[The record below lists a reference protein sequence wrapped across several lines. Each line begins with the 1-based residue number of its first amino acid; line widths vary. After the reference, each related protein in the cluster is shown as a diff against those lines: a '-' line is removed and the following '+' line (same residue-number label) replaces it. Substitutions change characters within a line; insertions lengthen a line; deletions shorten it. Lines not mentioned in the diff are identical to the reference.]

1 MKLPVLVEPVPGKG
15 FVARVSAPFNW
26 SAEGTTFEEAVA
38 NLQAEA
44 VRRVASGSRVES
56 IELATADDNPWL
68 GIIGTWEPDDP
79 VIDEWLQ
86 GIKANRRALDNDPDA
101 F

>member
-26 SAEGTTFEEAVA
+26 SAEGATADEAVSK
-38 NLQAEA
+38 LQAEA
-44 VRRVASGSRVES
+44 TAHLRNGSRAAEIDFPS
-56 IELATADDNPWL
+56 RAERMWL
-68 GIIGTWEPDDP
+68 DHPKLDLNDP
-79 VIDEWLQ
+79 VVREWLQ
-86 GIKANRRALDNDPDA
+86 IVQDNRRAADTDPNV